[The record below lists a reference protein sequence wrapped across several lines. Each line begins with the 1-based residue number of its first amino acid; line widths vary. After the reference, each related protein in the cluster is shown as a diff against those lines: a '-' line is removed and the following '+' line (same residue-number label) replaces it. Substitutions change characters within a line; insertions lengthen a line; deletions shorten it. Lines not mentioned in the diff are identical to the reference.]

1 MKKRHVAIFLGVLAI
16 LAGIVLAMAL
26 KRPDSGEVEK
36 KPEKVVMDEEKEKE
50 PENVKEPEKLPEP
63 VQKQTVN
70 VDGTSLFIGDSRTV
84 GLKEYAQIT
93 KATFFSDVGMSVFSV
108 QEKKIDVKGIGKVTL
123 KALLNKKK
131 YDKIYI
137 MLGVNEI
144 GYAYDKIIE
153 KYGEVLDL
161 LVKKQPDAAIICE
174 ANLHVTKRGSEES
187 DIVNNKRINKLNK
200 RIQKLAAERGLY
212 YLDANEMFDDETGN
226 MSEKMSADAVHPLA
240 KYYKKWGTWIE
251 KETKTLLTGK

>member
-1 MKKRHVAIFLGVLAI
+1 MKKKHVAIFLGILAVLAGLI
-16 LAGIVLAMAL
+16 LAMAL
-26 KRPDSGEVEK
+26 SKSDSGEIKK
-36 KPEKVVMDEEKEKE
+36 KPEKVVMDEEKE
-50 PENVKEPEKLPEP
+50 PERLPEPEKLPEP
-63 VQKQTVN
+63 VQKPTVN

-84 GLKEYAQIT
+84 GLKEYAQIE
-93 KATFFSDVGMSVFSV
+93 KATFFCDVGMSVFAV
-108 QEKKIDVKGIGKVTL
+108 REKKIDVKGIGKVTL

-161 LVKKQPDAAIICE
+161 IVEKQPDAAIICE
-174 ANLHVTKRGSEES
+174 ANLHVTKKGS
-187 DIVNNKRINKLNK
+187 DGNDVVNNKRINKLNK
-200 RIQKLAAERGLY
+200 KIQKLAAERGMY
-212 YLDANEMFDDETGN
+212 FLDANEMFDDETGN